1 MIQINHR
8 CMNNLTRLASLFF
21 YSGFCLL
28 VTVWSFTA
36 LQAEDDAQV
45 NRERISALIG
55 QLGSS
60 DFTTREIAQSRLRE
74 LGLVAFD
81 QLHSAQTDNDIE
93 IAKRATYLIRSL
105 QVQWALRTDAP
116 EVRRLLAKYDEK
128 NPAGRRS
135 LMEQLAALPAAKGLE
150 ALSRMVRFESDGRQ
164 SRYAALQVMV
174 MELSDEVGYAEAHAA
189 RLQELHA
196 LSSRTAARWVE
207 AYAKSLVDAEMA
219 IPLWDQITRKEEQLL
234 TTFPGRTSR
243 SLIRDLLRR
252 QFKLLRQLERHD
264 EAAVVARR
272 SVNLLDGSREQL
284 IEAIDWF
291 ASEQSWMFA
300 EVIADRFPVEFQ
312 EYPEL
317 LYRLA
322 EAFLEGGDQKKADQQ
337 AALALAINPEDL
349 DAHITIASFLAGR
362 QHHQWAVAEY
372 QQGIE
377 QAPLES
383 EVGVRMRI
391 LLGEI
396 FHDLKQEND
405 ARLVFEPV
413 VENRQNDDLKQSVI
427 RFYSQME
434 SFVSRYWYFRA
445 CDHASREEWD
455 KQRECLESG
464 FAEDPNDGDILIA
477 MYRYEVSDDAF
488 QAKTLKAIQT
498 SAASYE
504 EEIKAVEVKIKNT
517 LDRLEKQ
524 RLQWDLARAFNQYAW
539 LVCNTTGDYRRAVDY
554 SVRSLELR
562 NWESASYLDTL
573 GHCYYAAKDFENAVK
588 YQQQAVDKDPGSLG
602 MRRQLKVFQQALSN
616 QRTNQG

>member
-1 MIQINHR
+1 MKQQ
-8 CMNNLTRLASLFF
+8 LF
-21 YSGFCLL
+21 SCCCCLL
-28 VTVWSFTA
+28 LMVWSMPA
-36 LQAEDDAQV
+36 SAAQEEFEAQRTV
-45 NRERISALIG
+45 ISALIEK
-55 QLGSS
+55 LGSS
-60 DFTTREIAQSRLRE
+60 DFTTRELAQSRLKE

-81 QLHSAQTDNDIE
+81 QLHEAQTDNDIE
-93 IAKRATYLIRSL
+93 VAKRATYLIRSL
-105 QVQWALRTDAP
+105 QVQWSLRTDAP

-135 LMEQLAALPAAKGLE
+135 LMEQLASLPDSKGLG

-164 SRYAALQVMV
+164 SRYAALQLMKMAVP
-174 MELSDEVGYAEAHAA
+174 EVTDQKEAYAT

-196 LSSRTAARWVE
+196 LSSRTAARWME
-207 AYAKSLVDAEMA
+207 AYSKSLLDAEGSL
-219 IPLWDQITRKEEQLL
+219 PLWDQATRKEEQLL

-243 SLIRDLLRR
+243 GLVRDLLRR
-252 QFKLLRQLERHD
+252 QFGLLRQLERQE

-291 ASEQSWMFA
+291 ASEKSWMFA

-317 LYRLA
+317 MYRLA
-322 EAFLEGGDQKKADQQ
+322 EAFLEGGDEERANQQ
-337 AALALAINPEDL
+337 AAIALAINPDDL
-349 DAHITIASFLAGR
+349 DAHLTIASFLASR
-362 QHHQWAVAEY
+362 QRHSWAIAEY
-372 QQGIE
+372 QQGIQ

-396 FHDLKQEND
+396 FHDLRQDND

-413 VENRQNDDLKQSVI
+413 VENRENDDLKQSVI
-427 RFYSQME
+427 RFYSRME

-445 CDHASREEWD
+445 CDHASRQQWD
-455 KQRECLESG
+455 KQRECLEAG
-464 FAEDPNDGDILIA
+464 FNEDSDDGDILIA
-477 MYRYEVSDDAF
+477 MYRFNESDEAFRAKALEAIQSSVTSYED
-488 QAKTLKAIQT
+488 QIKAI
-498 SAASYE
+498 
-504 EEIKAVEVKIKNT
+504 EVKIKNT

-539 LVCNTTGDYRRAVDY
+539 LVCNTTGDYQKAVDY
-554 SVRSLELR
+554 SVKSLEIR

-573 GHCYYAAKDFENAVK
+573 GHAYFAAKDFENAVK
-588 YQQQAVDKDPGSLG
+588 YQQQAVDKDPGSVG
-602 MRRQLKVFQQALSN
+602 MRRQLKVFQDALN
-616 QRTNQG
+616 KQRTNQG

>member
-1 MIQINHR
+1 MKQQ
-8 CMNNLTRLASLFF
+8 LF
-21 YSGFCLL
+21 SCCCCLL
-28 VTVWSFTA
+28 LMVWSMPA
-36 LQAEDDAQV
+36 SAAQEEFEAQRTV
-45 NRERISALIG
+45 ISALIEK
-55 QLGSS
+55 LGSS
-60 DFTTREIAQSRLRE
+60 DFTTRELAQSRLKE

-81 QLHSAQTDNDIE
+81 QLHEAQTDNDIE
-93 IAKRATYLIRSL
+93 VAKRATYLIRSL
-105 QVQWALRTDAP
+105 QVQWSLRTDAP

-135 LMEQLAALPAAKGLE
+135 LMEQLASLPDSKGLE

-164 SRYAALQVMV
+164 SRYAALQLMKMAVP
-174 MELSDEVGYAEAHAA
+174 EVTDQKEAYAT

-196 LSSRTAARWVE
+196 LSSRTAARWME
-207 AYAKSLVDAEMA
+207 AYSKSLLDAEGSL
-219 IPLWDQITRKEEQLL
+219 PLWDQATRKEEQLL

-243 SLIRDLLRR
+243 GLVRDLLRR
-252 QFKLLRQLERHD
+252 QFGLLRQLERQE

-291 ASEQSWMFA
+291 ASEKSWMFA

-317 LYRLA
+317 MYRLA
-322 EAFLEGGDQKKADQQ
+322 EAFLEGGDEQRANQQ
-337 AALALAINPEDL
+337 AAIALAINPDDL
-349 DAHITIASFLAGR
+349 DAHLAIASFLASR
-362 QHHQWAVAEY
+362 QRHRWAIAEY
-372 QQGIE
+372 QQGIQ

-396 FHDLKQEND
+396 FHDLRQDND

-413 VENRQNDDLKQSVI
+413 VENRENDDLKQSVI
-427 RFYSQME
+427 RFYSRME

-445 CDHASREEWD
+445 CDHASRQQWD
-455 KQRECLESG
+455 KQRECLEAG
-464 FAEDPNDGDILIA
+464 FNEDSDDGDILIA
-477 MYRYEVSDDAF
+477 MYRFNESDEAFRAKALEAIQSSVTSYED
-488 QAKTLKAIQT
+488 QIKAI
-498 SAASYE
+498 
-504 EEIKAVEVKIKNT
+504 EVKIKNT

-539 LVCNTTGDYRRAVDY
+539 LVCNTTGDYQKAVDY
-554 SVRSLELR
+554 SVKSLEIR

-573 GHCYYAAKDFENAVK
+573 GHAYFAAKDFENAVK
-588 YQQQAVDKDPGSLG
+588 YQQQAVDKDPGSVG
-602 MRRQLKVFQQALSN
+602 MRRQLKVFQDALN
-616 QRTNQG
+616 KQRTNQG

>member
-1 MIQINHR
+1 MNPTLNRLIQCQAKLRKLVCWGLCMFTMIGVISPAQ
-8 CMNNLTRLASLFF
+8 AQD
-21 YSGFCLL
+21 
-28 VTVWSFTA
+28 A
-36 LQAEDDAQV
+36 LDAG
-45 NRERISALIG
+45 RARIAALIE

-60 DFTTREIAQSRLRE
+60 EFTTRELAQSRLRE
-74 LGLVAFD
+74 MGLIAFD
-81 QLHSAQTDNDIE
+81 QLHAAQTDNDIE

-116 EVRRLLAKYDEK
+116 EVRRLLAKYDE
-128 NPAGRRS
+128 NNSAGRRS
-135 LMEQLAALPAAKGLE
+135 LMEQLARLPESKGLD

-164 SRYAALQVMV
+164 SRYAALQVMKMPV
-174 MELSDEVGYAEAHAA
+174 PDESEQIDVFAK
-189 RLQELHA
+189 RLEQLHS
-196 LSSRTAARWVE
+196 LSSRTAARWLE
-207 AYAKSLVDAEMA
+207 AYAKSLTNAEA
-219 IPLWDQITRKEEQLL
+219 ALPLWDQITRREEQLL

-243 SLIRDLLRR
+243 YLVRDLLRR
-252 QFKLLRQLERHD
+252 QFRLLRQLERQD

-291 ASEQSWMFA
+291 ANEKSWMFA

-317 LYRLA
+317 MYRLA
-322 EAFLEGGDQKKADQQ
+322 EAYLEGGDEEKADQQ

-349 DAHITIASFLAGR
+349 DTHITIAAFLTGR

-396 FHDLKQEND
+396 FHDLKQENE

-413 VENRQNDDLKQSVI
+413 VENRENDDLKQSVV
-427 RFYSQME
+427 RFYSRME

-445 CDHASREEWD
+445 CDHASRKEWV
-455 KQRECLESG
+455 KQLECLESG
-464 FAEDPNDGDILIA
+464 FAEDQNDGDILIA
-477 MYRYEVSDDAF
+477 MFRYNEPDEAF
-488 QAKTLKAIQT
+488 REKTLKAIET

-504 EEIKAVEVKIKNT
+504 DEIEAIELKIKNT
-517 LDRLEKQ
+517 LDRLEKS

-539 LVCNTTGDYRRAVDY
+539 LVSNTTGDFQKAVDY
-554 SVRSLELR
+554 SLKSLEIR

-573 GHCYYAAKDFENAVK
+573 GHCYYAAEDFANAVK
-588 YQQQAVDKDPGSLG
+588 YQKLAVEKDPGSLG
-602 MRRQLKVFQQALSN
+602 MRRQLKVFEEALAK
-616 QRTNQG
+616 QRVDQG